1 MQNLG
6 MMLAQVSEGTTE
18 KIDKIDKIDKIYE
31 VLKDVP
37 VWGLKI
43 AVMLSIF
50 TAFGIIILWQRQKQI
65 AKNQVDV
72 AKLLEQLVE
81 KK

>member
-1 MQNLG
+1 MRNLG
-6 MMLAQVSEGTTE
+6 MMLAQMSEETTKQIGE
-18 KIDKIDKIDKIYE
+18 MHK
-31 VLKDVP
+31 VLEDVP
-37 VWGLKI
+37 AWGLKI

-65 AKNQVDV
+65 AKNQVDM